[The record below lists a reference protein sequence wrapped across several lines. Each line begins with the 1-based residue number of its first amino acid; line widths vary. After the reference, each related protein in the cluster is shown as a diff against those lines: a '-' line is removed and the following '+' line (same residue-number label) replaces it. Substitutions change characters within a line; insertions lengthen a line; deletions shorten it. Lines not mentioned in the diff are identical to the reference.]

1 MLESHGVLIPPLG
14 KGKAIPNDEN
24 QVKSGCRVR
33 NTTAQNIHLV
43 NVPPI
48 ASAAV
53 PSCRK
58 AIPASTIDSRAADG
72 ASRSSKE
79 MTSFSSCGVGIAFIS
94 FVIWHC
100 ALWFW
105 RSNQLVRIQV
115 ASSSRHAFCAVSLLG
130 HTTGTVR
137 NPELDESGYTGD
149 GQKSGRSE

>member
-79 MTSFSSCGVGIAFIS
+79 MTSFRSCGMGIAFIS

-105 RSNQLVRIQV
+105 RSNQLVQIQFAYRSLPV
-115 ASSSRHAFCAVSLLG
+115 SSAVYSIAHA
-130 HTTGTVR
+130 
-137 NPELDESGYTGD
+137 
-149 GQKSGRSE
+149 

>member
-1 MLESHGVLIPPLG
+1 MFESHGVLIPPLG
-14 KGKAIPNDEN
+14 RGKAIPNDEN

-43 NVPPI
+43 NLPPI

-72 ASRSSKE
+72 ARRSSKE
-79 MTSFSSCGVGIAFIS
+79 ITSFSSCGVGIAFIS
-94 FVIWHC
+94 FVTCHY

-105 RSNQLVRIQV
+105 SV
-115 ASSSRHAFCAVSLLG
+115 ASSPRPAFCAESLLCN
-130 HTTGTVR
+130 TTGTVR
-137 NPELDESGYTGD
+137 NPELDKPGYTGD